1 MGVDAMIKA
10 VLFDLDDTL
19 LDINFTA
26 FMTRYVAGLSGL
38 LGSISRTPAPLMG
51 IPFTKSYLALENRK
65 RSDDL
70 TNHQLFIRKFHAL
83 TGIPLDDPVIADAVD
98 CYEREVVPA
107 MRGGIVA
114 ARPQRGGREA
124 VDAVHE
130 LGLTCALATNP
141 AFSGA
146 CVKARMGWADVV
158 PGDFVLASDWD
169 NAHRLKPSAR
179 FYQEFVNALGLT
191 CDECLM
197 VGNDSRRDFP
207 HPDCGLRTIY
217 VGHAWPRRAVWHGPM
232 SRLARELPDVIRRFD
247 GEESNRRDMAS
258 L

>member
-1 MGVDAMIKA
+1 MIKA

-38 LGSISRTPAPLMG
+38 LGDISRAPAPLMG
-51 IPFTKSYLALENRK
+51 IPFTKAYLAIEDRD

-70 TNHQLFIRKFHAL
+70 TNHQLFINKVHAL
-83 TGIPLDDPVIADAVD
+83 TGIPMDDPAIADAID
-98 CYEREVVPA
+98 CYEREFVPA

-114 ARPQRGGREA
+114 ARPQRGGRQA
-124 VDAVHE
+124 VDVVHE

-141 AFSGA
+141 AFSEA
-146 CVKARMGWADVV
+146 CVEARMSWADVSLK
-158 PGDFVLASDWD
+158 DFVRISNWD
-169 NAHRLKPSAR
+169 NAYRLKPNAR

-197 VGNDSRRDFP
+197 VGNDSRRDFAR
-207 HPDCGLRTIY
+207 PDCGLRTIY

-232 SRLARELPDVIRRFD
+232 SRLARELPNVIRRFD
-247 GEESNRRDMAS
+247 GEETNRRDIAS

>member
-1 MGVDAMIKA
+1 MIKA

-38 LGSISRTPAPLMG
+38 LGRIARTPAPVMG
-51 IPFTKSYLALENRK
+51 IPFTKAYLALENSN

-70 TNHQLFIRKFHAL
+70 TNHQLFNQEVNAL
-83 TGIPLDDPVIADAVD
+83 VGIPLDDPAIADAVD
-98 CYEREVVPA
+98 FYEREVVPT
-107 MRGGIVA
+107 MHGGIVA
-114 ARPQRGGREA
+114 ARPQRGGRRA
-124 VDAVHE
+124 VDVVHE

-141 AFSGA
+141 AFSEA
-146 CVKARMGWADVV
+146 CVEARMGWADVS
-158 PGDFVLASDWD
+158 PEDFSLASNWD
-169 NAHRLKPSAR
+169 NTHRLKPNAR
-179 FYQEFVNALGLT
+179 FYQEFVNTLGLT

-207 HPDCGLRTIY
+207 RPDCGLRTIY

-232 SRLARELPDVIRRFD
+232 SRLARELPNIIRRFD
-247 GEESNRRDMAS
+247 GEEANRRDMAS

>member
-1 MGVDAMIKA
+1 MIKA

-38 LGSISRTPAPLMG
+38 LGDISRTPAPLMG
-51 IPFTKSYLALENRK
+51 VPFTRGYLAMEDRD

-70 TNHQLFIRKFHAL
+70 TNHQLFINKVHAL
-83 TGIPLDDPVIADAVD
+83 TGIPMDDPAIADAID
-98 CYEREVVPA
+98 CYEREFVPA

-114 ARPQRGGREA
+114 ARPQRGGRQA
-124 VDAVHE
+124 VDVVHE

-141 AFSGA
+141 AFSEA
-146 CVKARMGWADVV
+146 CVEARMGWANVS
-158 PGDFVLASDWD
+158 PEDFVRISNWD
-169 NAHRLKPSAR
+169 NAYRLKPNAR
-179 FYQEFVNALGLT
+179 FYQEFVNSLGLT

-197 VGNDSRRDFP
+197 VGNDSRREFAR
-207 HPDCGLRTIY
+207 PDCGLRTIY

-232 SRLARELPDVIRRFD
+232 SRLARELPNIIRRFD
-247 GEESNRRDMAS
+247 GEETNKRDMAS

>member
-1 MGVDAMIKA
+1 MIKA

-38 LGSISRTPAPLMG
+38 LGDISRAPAPLMG
-51 IPFTKSYLALENRK
+51 IPFTKAYLAIEDRD
-65 RSDDL
+65 R
-70 TNHQLFIRKFHAL
+70 
-83 TGIPLDDPVIADAVD
+83 DDPAIADAID
-98 CYEREVVPA
+98 CYEREFVPA

-114 ARPQRGGREA
+114 ARPQRGGRQA
-124 VDAVHE
+124 VDVVHE

-141 AFSGA
+141 AFSEA
-146 CVKARMGWADVV
+146 CVEARMSWANVS
-158 PGDFVLASDWD
+158 PEDFVLVSNWD
-169 NAHRLKPSAR
+169 NAYRLKPNAR

-197 VGNDSRRDFP
+197 VGNDSRRDFAR
-207 HPDCGLRTIY
+207 PDCGLRTIY

-232 SRLARELPDVIRRFD
+232 SRLSRELPNIIRRFD
-247 GEESNRRDMAS
+247 GEETNRRDIAS

>member
-1 MGVDAMIKA
+1 MIKA

-38 LGSISRTPAPLMG
+38 LGDISRTPAPLMG
-51 IPFTKSYLALENRK
+51 VPFTRGYLAME
-65 RSDDL
+65 
-70 TNHQLFIRKFHAL
+70 
-83 TGIPLDDPVIADAVD
+83 DDPAIADAID
-98 CYEREVVPA
+98 CYEREFVPA

-114 ARPQRGGREA
+114 ARPQRGGRQA
-124 VDAVHE
+124 VDVVHE

-141 AFSGA
+141 AFSEA
-146 CVKARMGWADVV
+146 CVEARMGWANVS
-158 PGDFVLASDWD
+158 PEDFVRISNWD
-169 NAHRLKPSAR
+169 NAYRLKPNAR
-179 FYQEFVNALGLT
+179 FYQEFVNSLGLT

-197 VGNDSRRDFP
+197 VGNDSRRDFAR
-207 HPDCGLRTIY
+207 PDCGLRTIY

-232 SRLARELPDVIRRFD
+232 SRLARELPNIIRRFD
-247 GEESNRRDMAS
+247 GEETNKRDMAS

>member
-1 MGVDAMIKA
+1 MIKA

-38 LGSISRTPAPLMG
+38 IGDISRTPAPLMG
-51 IPFTKSYLALENRK
+51 APFMRSYLALEDQA

-70 TNHQLFIRKFHAL
+70 TNRQLFVREFHAL
-83 TGIPLDDPVIADAVD
+83 TGIPLDDPVIADAID
-98 CYEREVVPA
+98 FYEREVVPS

-114 ARPQRGGREA
+114 ARPQRGGRAA
-124 VDAVHE
+124 VDMVHE

-141 AFSGA
+141 AFSEA
-146 CVKARMGWADVV
+146 CVEARMDWADVS
-158 PGDFVLASDWD
+158 PTDFSLVSNWD
-169 NAHRLKPSAR
+169 NSRRLKPNAR

-232 SRLARELPDVIRRFD
+232 SRLARELPNIIRRFD
-247 GEESNRRDMAS
+247 GEESNKRDIGS